1 MGMPADSCRLIETPI
16 SDAGALL
23 IYAFGHMKLAIGAL
37 ALAAFLVFASAQIA
51 AGYTGIEHGMG
62 PAWALVAVFAA
73 VFARFTVPITVGA
86 FFGAMTVWGWHWAL
100 ALIFAAPG
108 LAFGF
113 PGVISGIF
121 SLATTGTAKLTR
133 ATPICAEH

>member
-1 MGMPADSCRLIETPI
+1 
-16 SDAGALL
+16 
-23 IYAFGHMKLAIGAL
+23 MKLAIGIL
-37 ALAAFLVFASAQIA
+37 ALAAFLVFASVQIA
-51 AGYTGIEHGMG
+51 AGYAGIEHGIG
-62 PAWALVAVFAA
+62 PTWALAAVFAA
-73 VFARFTVPITVGA
+73 VFLRFTLPITIGA

-100 ALIFAAPG
+100 AFMFAAPG
-108 LAFGF
+108 LAFML